1 MISFFSKVSWN
12 LRLQKQEPLKNVFF
26 ILAETA
32 WDPSVKKCYMAMRGL
47 GIMTCETPDKA
58 RMYKKIV
65 LDLLVHGLYDLV
77 SSEVIQQSMKILTP
91 SS

>member
-1 MISFFSKVSWN
+1 
-12 LRLQKQEPLKNVFF
+12 
-26 ILAETA
+26 
-32 WDPSVKKCYMAMRGL
+32 
-47 GIMTCETPDKA
+47 MTCETPDKE
-58 RMYKKIV
+58 RKYKKIV